1 MPDFQTNINIHE
13 TINSGQVFLWEN
25 YKNTWFGIDGYNVV
39 VVKQKPSKI
48 LTLSKNTK
56 NFFRSDDEFKKILKS
71 ISRDRIVKK
80 AIKAGSRSDP
90 VSPPDREVQEE
101 GLEQQ
106 RLVGVALIYC

>member
-25 YKNTWFGIDGYNVV
+25 YKNTWFGIDGYNVI

-48 LTLSKNTK
+48 LTLSKDTK

-71 ISRDRIVKK
+71 ILTRSYLKTKK
-80 AIKAGSRSDP
+80 KN
-90 VSPPDREVQEE
+90 
-101 GLEQQ
+101 EQS
-106 RLVGVALIYC
+106 LIL